1 MLGKICLYLIILNC
15 QAFAMD
21 CHVAAMLTHP
31 EIAANTDFW
40 EKFGALKKHDNASV
54 EALVKQYSAD
64 ATKTLIEARAPL
76 TAVQTQQKFDI
87 SRKAEKGIEKLSKVN
102 KKNLDDAIK
111 VINEEG
117 VQGFYK
123 QPGRWHHEMMIKQ
136 KGYSGKEHNV
146 RLDGEFRMVFEIKDG
161 VAHILDVGKHI
172 GH

>member
-1 MLGKICLYLIILNC
+1 MLGKLFFTLFIFSF
-15 QAFAMD
+15 QAGAMD
-21 CHVAAMLTHP
+21 CNVAAMLTHP
-31 EIAANTDFW
+31 DIAGSAEFW

-54 EALVKQYSAD
+54 EALVKQFSSSAEKKLSD
-64 ATKTLIEARAPL
+64 TRVPAAIVQARA
-76 TAVQTQQKFDI
+76 KFEV
-87 SRKAEKGIEKLSKVN
+87 SRKAEKAIEKLTQVN

-117 VQGFYK
+117 VTGFYK
-123 QPGRWHHEMMIKQ
+123 QPGRWHHEMMIRQ

-146 RLDGEFRMVFEIKDG
+146 RLDGEFRMLFEIKDG